1 MPDVDANPRELDTK
15 TVSLLY
21 TKNNKNDVAALVASP
36 DAFAMR
42 DPTAADPASAKFV
55 AARRSLVK

>member
-1 MPDVDANPRELDTK
+1 
-15 TVSLLY
+15 LLY

-42 DPTAADPASAKFV
+42 APTAADPASAKFV